1 MQCPDCQFEAPAAAF
16 GDPLRCPECGIFYEK
31 AVKLAKSAPA
41 AAPTSSSEKTFLQT
55 PHLVITNA
63 RFVVGRQTYAM
74 AAVSSVRVDSRD
86 MTPSNTVPGLILI
99 VSAIWLLGAFIAT
112 SSNLLNYLLPLI
124 GLIVGFIWWRSIKKK
139 FEYQLV
145 LTTTAGE
152 KSALKSFTES
162 DIRSV
167 ENALNQAI
175 IYRG

>member
-31 AVKLAKSAPA
+31 ALKLPKPA
-41 AAPTSSSEKTFLQT
+41 ATQASTSEKTFLQT
-55 PHLVITNA
+55 SQVVVTNT

-74 AAVSSVRVDSRD
+74 AAVSSVRVDSRN
-86 MTPSNTVPGLILI
+86 MTPSNTVPALI
-99 VSAIWLLGAFIAT
+99 VIVCAAWLLGAFFSM
-112 SSNLLNYLLPLI
+112 SSVVLNYLIPLI
-124 GLIVGFIWWRSIKKK
+124 GLIIGVIWWRSIKKK

-152 KSALKSFTES
+152 KSALKSFTEA